1 MPPRTKGVTK
11 RLDGF
16 VIAVCCRPG
25 KFKNKKY
32 TRNSFKGIIDQ
43 FGGTFVE
50 YVTKA
55 TTHIVVTD
63 VSRYSKTVQSALAK
77 REDLILMMPEWLI
90 DIESGKKR
98 LNANDYTWPQ
108 SQTKSEKPN
117 TVVKPK
123 PPAKP
128 KPPTKPKTTK
138 PKAAAQPTTAAKSK
152 KTAAESKPPTK
163 PKTTKPKAAAQ
174 PTTAAKSKKTAA
186 ESKPPAK
193 PKPPAEP
200 KAAATAAKSKKTAA
214 ESKPPAT
221 PKPPAKPKA
230 AATAAKSK
238 KTAAESK
245 PPTKPKTTKPKAA
258 AQPTT
263 AAKSKKTAAES
274 KPPAKPKAAAQRTTA
289 VKSKKTAAE
298 SKPPAT
304 PKTAKP
310 KTTKPKAAAQPTTAA
325 KSKKTAA
332 ESKPPAKPKPPAEP
346 IPPDPYHIWA
356 DPKSGVIY
364 DAYLKKP
371 SEFFRVQ
378 VVEDPESSK
387 FWTRTHC
394 GPIGELGSVRFL
406 GNGDREKAVEMF
418 ERKFKSHSGLVWEN
432 RFVASKLGMYAYVP
446 HYGGDSDTTD
456 HP

>member
-1 MPPRTKGVTK
+1 MPPRTTGVMK

-32 TRNSFKGIIDQ
+32 TRNSFKSIIDQ

-90 DIESGKKR
+90 DIESGKKK
-98 LNANDYTWPQ
+98 LDANDYTWSQ
-108 SQTKSEKPN
+108 SQTKIAKLNSVAKP
-117 TVVKPK
+117 KPPATPKAAAQRTTAAKFKKTAAGSK

-128 KPPTKPKTTK
+128 K
-138 PKAAAQPTTAAKSK
+138 AAAQRTTAAKSK
-152 KTAAESKPPTK
+152 KTE
-163 PKTTKPKAAAQ
+163 
-174 PTTAAKSKKTAA
+174 A

-193 PKPPAEP
+193 PK
-200 KAAATAAKSKKTAA
+200 AAAQRTTAAKSKKTEA

-230 AATAAKSK
+230 AA
-238 KTAAESK
+238 
-245 PPTKPKTTKPKAA
+245 
-258 AQPTT
+258 QRTT
-263 AAKSKKTAAES
+263 AAKSKKT
-274 KPPAKPKAAAQRTTA
+274 PAKPERI
-289 VKSKKTAAE
+289 
-298 SKPPAT
+298 
-304 PKTAKP
+304 
-310 KTTKPKAAAQPTTAA
+310 AA
-325 KSKKTAA
+325 KSKKT
-332 ESKPPAKPKPPAEP
+332 PAEP

-364 DAYLKKP
+364 DAYLNKP
-371 SEFFRVQ
+371 SEFFHIQ
-378 VVEDPESSK
+378 VVEDPETSK
-387 FWTRTHC
+387 IWTRTRC
-394 GPIGELGSVRFL
+394 GPIGELGSVRLL
-406 GNGDREKAVEMF
+406 GNGDREEAVKMF
-418 ERKFKSHSGLVWEN
+418 ERKFKLQSGLAWGN
-432 RFVASKLGMYAYVP
+432 RSAASKPGKYAYVP
-446 HYGGDSDTTD
+446 HYGGDNDTTD

>member
-1 MPPRTKGVTK
+1 MPPRTKGVMK

-77 REDLILMMPEWLI
+77 REDLILMKPEWLI

-98 LNANDYTWPQ
+98 LDANDYTWSQ
-108 SQTKSEKPN
+108 SQTKSAKLN
-117 TVVKPK
+117 SVAKPK
-123 PPAKP
+123 PPA
-128 KPPTKPKTTK
+128 T
-138 PKAAAQPTTAAKSK
+138 PKAAAQRTTTA
-152 KTAAESKPPTK
+152 KPE
-163 PKTTKPKAAAQ
+163 
-174 PTTAAKSKKTAA
+174 KTAA

-193 PKPPAEP
+193 PKPPA
-200 KAAATAAKSKKTAA
+200 TRKKTAA
-214 ESKPPAT
+214 KPE
-221 PKPPAKPKA
+221 
-230 AATAAKSK
+230 
-238 KTAAESK
+238 KTA
-245 PPTKPKTTKPKAA
+245 
-258 AQPTT
+258 
-263 AAKSKKTAAES
+263 
-274 KPPAKPKAAAQRTTA
+274 
-289 VKSKKTAAE
+289 
-298 SKPPAT
+298 
-304 PKTAKP
+304 
-310 KTTKPKAAAQPTTAA
+310 
-325 KSKKTAA
+325 
-332 ESKPPAKPKPPAEP
+332 AEP
-346 IPPDPYHIWA
+346 IPPDTYHIWA

-371 SEFFRVQ
+371 SEFFHIQ

-406 GNGDREKAVEMF
+406 GNGDREKAVKMF
-418 ERKFKSHSGLVWEN
+418 ERKFKSHSGFAWGN
-432 RFVASKLGMYAYVP
+432 HSATSKPGKYAYVP
-446 HYGGDSDTTD
+446 HSGGDNDTTD

>member
-1 MPPRTKGVTK
+1 MPPRTKGVMK

-25 KFKNKKY
+25 KFKNKRY

-77 REDLILMMPEWLI
+77 REDLILMKPEWLI

-98 LNANDYTWPQ
+98 LDANDYTWSQ
-108 SQTKSEKPN
+108 SQTKSAKLN
-117 TVVKPK
+117 SVAKPK
-123 PPAKP
+123 PPA
-128 KPPTKPKTTK
+128 T
-138 PKAAAQPTTAAKSK
+138 PKAAAQRTTTAKSK
-152 KTAAESKPPTK
+152 KTE
-163 PKTTKPKAAAQ
+163 
-174 PTTAAKSKKTAA
+174 A

-193 PKPPAEP
+193 PKPPATRKKTAAEP
-200 KAAATAAKSKKTAA
+200 KTPAKSKKTAA
-214 ESKPPAT
+214 E
-221 PKPPAKPKA
+221 PKPPAKSKKA
-230 AATAAKSK
+230 AAEPKPPATRKKTAAEPKTPAKSK
-238 KTAAESK
+238 KTAAE
-245 PPTKPKTTKPKAA
+245 
-258 AQPTT
+258 
-263 AAKSKKTAAES
+263 
-274 KPPAKPKAAAQRTTA
+274 
-289 VKSKKTAAE
+289 
-298 SKPPAT
+298 
-304 PKTAKP
+304 
-310 KTTKPKAAAQPTTAA
+310 
-325 KSKKTAA
+325 
-332 ESKPPAKPKPPAEP
+332 P
-346 IPPDPYHIWA
+346 IPPDTYHIWA

-371 SEFFRVQ
+371 SEFFHIQ

-406 GNGDREKAVEMF
+406 GNGDREKAVKMF
-418 ERKFKSHSGLVWEN
+418 ERKFKSHSGFAWGN
-432 RFVASKLGMYAYVP
+432 HSATSKPGKYAYVP
-446 HYGGDSDTTD
+446 HYGGDNDTTD

>member
-1 MPPRTKGVTK
+1 MPPRTKG
-11 RLDGF
+11 
-16 VIAVCCRPG
+16 
-25 KFKNKKY
+25 
-32 TRNSFKGIIDQ
+32 
-43 FGGTFVE
+43 
-50 YVTKA
+50 
-55 TTHIVVTD
+55 
-63 VSRYSKTVQSALAK
+63 
-77 REDLILMMPEWLI
+77 
-90 DIESGKKR
+90 
-98 LNANDYTWPQ
+98 
-108 SQTKSEKPN
+108 
-117 TVVKPK
+117 
-123 PPAKP
+123 
-128 KPPTKPKTTK
+128 
-138 PKAAAQPTTAAKSK
+138 
-152 KTAAESKPPTK
+152 

-200 KAAATAAKSKKTAA
+200 KAAA
-214 ESKPPAT
+214 
-221 PKPPAKPKA
+221 
-230 AATAAKSK
+230 
-238 KTAAESK
+238 
-245 PPTKPKTTKPKAA
+245 
-258 AQPTT
+258 
-263 AAKSKKTAAES
+263 
-274 KPPAKPKAAAQRTTA
+274 
-289 VKSKKTAAE
+289 
-298 SKPPAT
+298 
-304 PKTAKP
+304 
-310 KTTKPKAAAQPTTAA
+310 TAA